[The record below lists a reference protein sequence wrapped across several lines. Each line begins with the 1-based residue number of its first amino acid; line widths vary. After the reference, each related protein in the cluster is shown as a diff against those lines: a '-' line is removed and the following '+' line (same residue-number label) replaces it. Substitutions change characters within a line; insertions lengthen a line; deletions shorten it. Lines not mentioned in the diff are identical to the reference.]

1 MPDVLRRAAQP
12 VRRRV
17 SGSGKAAAPTR
28 VRVTVVRHS
37 KQSARHLEIT
47 QLARVLAVTGDL
59 NRPRN
64 VYCLAQRAIAAACF
78 ALCCSAAHAQDIR
91 DVVRDHL
98 DQELEHKPSAVPR
111 ARRAKPRPRK
121 APASRPREH
130 VTLQVE
136 DEPTPAPEPEAPPS
150 APFPQRVLEKYLQLD
165 VSLGGGYRGWLPQ
178 QYRHVNVAV
187 GTYYVWTID
196 VRAKFF
202 KLVTLHRGYYESNGL
217 AGPRTEEAAV
227 AAQVGSYI
235 PKAAWVL
242 GVLGFPWFK
251 VWEPILRY
259 ESRAFHTAAHPRRP
273 VCVVTDDV
281 ASDLSLC
288 ARSRDELRITSG
300 FETFVAGVR
309 YDQGR
314 DPDRDPK
321 LTTLPPI
328 TFGLGLLSYRKPYQV
343 NVDGNTLDGYLF
355 DGRFRGAGLQ
365 LGVDWNRGPD
375 KFSIS
380 VDAQLGL
387 GEVKLTKQISLSELA
402 PEGWWMGYVVGNA
415 NLSYRLPLFRGV
427 PSIVLVPS
435 AAIGGATFFFF
446 KTKPDKGQ
454 DQSDV
459 AAANWDLLWSI
470 YASLVVSL

>member
-1 MPDVLRRAAQP
+1 MIKYLDR
-12 VRRRV
+12 
-17 SGSGKAAAPTR
+17 PTR
-28 VRVTVVRHS
+28 AHALTHRSRARWLVVAVSCGLQTEAADAQDVRDLVRE
-37 KQSARHLEIT
+37 HLE
-47 QLARVLAVTGDL
+47 
-59 NRPRN
+59 
-64 VYCLAQRAIAAACF
+64 
-78 ALCCSAAHAQDIR
+78 
-91 DVVRDHL
+91 
-98 DQELEHKPSAVPR
+98 QELEHKPSARP
-111 ARRAKPRPRK
+111 PRK
-121 APASRPREH
+121 ARPKPKPSAARARAH
-130 VTLQVE
+130 TDTARSHLKLQIP
-136 DEPTPAPEPEAPPS
+136 DEPAPEGPPL
-150 APFPQRVLEKYLQLD
+150 PQRVIPDYLQLD
-165 VSLGGGYRGWLPQ
+165 VTLGGGYRGWLPQ
-178 QYRHVNVAV
+178 QYSHVKVAV

-259 ESRAFHTAAHPRRP
+259 ESRAFHTAARPRTP
-273 VCVVTDDV
+273 VCIVTDEV
-281 ASDLSLC
+281 ASDLSRC
-288 ARSRDELRITSG
+288 ERSRDALHISSG

-314 DPDRDPK
+314 DPDRDPRAPK
-321 LTTLPPI
+321 LPPI

-343 NVDGNTLDGYLF
+343 NVNGNTLDGYLF

-365 LGVDWNRGPD
+365 LGVDFSRGPD
-375 KFSIS
+375 KLSIS

-387 GEVKLTKQISLSELA
+387 GEVRLTPDLSLNSLA
-402 PEGWWMGYVVGNA
+402 PEDWWMGYVVGNA
-415 NLSYRLPLFRGV
+415 NLSYALPLYRGV
-427 PSIVLVPS
+427 PTIMFVPS

-446 KTKPDKGQ
+446 KTKADKAQ
-454 DQSDV
+454 DRSDV

-470 YASLVVSL
+470 HAQLVLSL